1 MHHSFLQQR
10 SRFESKV
17 FQQNE
22 KNVFWYIYAM
32 IEYIPIKVKK
42 KWLKHGIPQMFLK
55 NIDLIKILHV
65 QKWTTL

>member
-42 KWLKHGIPQMFLK
+42 KMTEARHTT
-55 NIDLIKILHV
+55 DV
-65 QKWTTL
+65 SQKY